1 MGRHAVPPA
10 EEHGRGDGPRQDVGG
25 FAPPRRGESARDIA
39 MQCLIALLLS
49 SPLNFI
55 ASRAVQSDVQVNN
68 PVNRPSAAAQATVNG
83 ITACFW
89 FVAVFA
95 VVAGVVAIA
104 FPSAAVIPRRHRV
117 LRVLLTLC
125 ILTPLI
131 TLPVGFLV
139 Q

>member
-1 MGRHAVPPA
+1 MGRHAVPSA
-10 EEHGRGDGPRQDVGG
+10 GEHDRDGAPRPEDGG

-55 ASRAVQSDVQVNN
+55 ASRAAVSDVQVNN
-68 PVNRPSAAAQATVNG
+68 PITRPSGGALATENA

-95 VVAGVVAIA
+95 VVSGVVAIA
-104 FPSAAVIPRRHRV
+104 FPSAAVNPRRHQV
-117 LRVLLTLC
+117 LRVMLTVC
-125 ILTPLI
+125 ILTPLA